1 MQNQESSM
9 CHFVPDIK
17 VRHHFCSK
25 GESRSS
31 WCKYQRD
38 KVSGETTYKAN
49 LTIPKWLHDIIKSV
63 FTELSSENILSKC
76 LDGRT
81 QNSNESLHSINWI
94 KSKKYL
100 C

>member
-9 CHFVPDIK
+9 CHFVPDIM

-49 LTIPKWLHDIIKSV
+49 LTITKWLHDIIKSV
-63 FTELSSENILSKC
+63 FIELSSNNILSKC

-94 KSKKYL
+94 KSQKYL